1 MKKQKPFTLKTLNRL
16 FKEASKYRDNRTVE
30 WITSESVFNAFDNI
44 VNAPWYKK
52 LWWRI
57 KYTVEDI
64 FEHLLEEKE

>member
-1 MKKQKPFTLKTLNRL
+1 MKQQKPTI
-16 FKEASKYRDNRTVE
+16 E
-30 WITSESVFNAFDNI
+30 WITDKSVFNAFDNI

-64 FEHLLEEKE
+64 FEHLLEEKS